1 MNCGE
6 EISCE
11 LVIARG
17 DGAELLELAEE
28 ILDQVSRFIEM
39 LVIRARALAIGA
51 GGNEPPLKSCRNC
64 T

>member
-1 MNCGE
+1 LNCGE

-17 DGAELLELAEE
+17 NGAELLELAEE
-28 ILDQVSRFIEM
+28 LLDQVSRFIEL
-39 LVIRARALAIGA
+39 LVIRAQALAIGA
-51 GGNEPPLKSCRNC
+51 GGNEPPRKSRRNC